1 MSSNENENLEPG
13 PDGPED
19 FDPDSPEAAEAA
31 AADAAADAAAFDD
44 PAEVAHDEVEEPPQE
59 EPASDP
65 VKVLAT
71 RVQELE
77 GELLRAVA
85 ETENVR
91 KRGERNV
98 VDAHKFAVSSF
109 AKDLLSV
116 ADNLQR
122 ALGAIPAERRGESD
136 LVDNLLTG
144 VEAVERELIATFQRH
159 NIEKIEPLD
168 QPFDPNFHQA
178 MFEVPNSGKPN
189 GIVVQMLQPGYVL
202 HGRLLRPAMVGVA
215 KGDGPTEHKVDTT
228 A

>member
-1 MSSNENENLEPG
+1 MSSNENENLEP
-13 PDGPED
+13 DAED
-19 FDPDSPEAAEAA
+19 TDPDTPEAVAAAAAQA
-31 AADAAADAAAFDD
+31 AADAAADAGAADD
-44 PAEVAHDEVEEPPQE
+44 PVDVVDEAAEEAPE
-59 EPASDP
+59 EPAADP
-65 VKVLAT
+65 VKVLAA
-71 RVQELE
+71 RVQDLE
-77 GELLRAVA
+77 SEVLRAVA

-122 ALGAIPAERRGESD
+122 ALAAVPTDRRGESD

-144 VEAVERELIATFQRH
+144 VEAVERELLATFQRH

-168 QPFDPNFHQA
+168 APFDPNFHQA

-189 GIVVQMLQPGYVL
+189 GTIVQLLQPGYIL

>member
-1 MSSNENENLEPG
+1 MSSNENENLEPTG
-13 PDGPED
+13 AEN
-19 FDPDSPEAAEAA
+19 DPDPAEAVAQA
-31 AADAAADAAAFDD
+31 AADAAADAAAEQPAD
-44 PAEVAHDEVEEPPQE
+44 PAAEPELPDPE
-59 EPASDP
+59 EPAGDP
-65 VKVLAT
+65 LKVLAT

-77 GELLRAVA
+77 GEVLRAVA

-98 VDAHKFAVSSF
+98 VDAHKFAVSSL

-122 ALGAIPAERRGESD
+122 ALSAVPEDQRGKSE
-136 LVDNLLTG
+136 LADNLLTG
-144 VEAVERELIATFQRH
+144 VEAVERELMATFQRH

-168 QPFDPNFHQA
+168 APFDPNFHQA

-189 GIVVQMLQPGYVL
+189 GTVVQLLQPGYVI
-202 HGRLLRPAMVGVA
+202 HDRLLRPAMVGVA
-215 KGDGPTEHKVDTT
+215 KDDGPTEHKVDTT